1 MQWEG
6 TGGCKGWYWEEEY
19 VQHVRNSVAQ
29 EVAAEGDEAV
39 SQRQQPIHADEA
51 NDLSILA
58 GIGRELIMLLKCI
71 LFLVFLVLAAI
82 VFVVV
87 KLV

>member
-19 VQHVRNSVAQ
+19 VQHVQNFVAQ

-39 SQRQQPIHADEA
+39 SQRKKSIDVDPAGVQ
-51 NDLSILA
+51 LSVLV
-58 GIGRELIMLLKCI
+58 GIGRELIMLLKYI
-71 LFLVFLVLAAI
+71 LVLFLLAA
-82 VFVVV
+82 VVV
-87 KLV
+87 VVVRLA